1 MMLSIL
7 KGKRLSALIIALL
20 GCLPDFAGTSLQIH
34 LTDGTEVVCS
44 LDKEPR
50 MEFSENTITLSA
62 LEGRVGQWDFTD
74 VESWSFVE
82 VDAID
87 AIPQKKDQI
96 KIEKGK
102 LTIVCSSADKVAVYD
117 LSGRRVNPSLR
128 TVGHTTTVGL
138 NGFTAGTYV
147 LRVGGSSIKFMV
159 R

>member
-1 MMLSIL
+1 
-7 KGKRLSALIIALL
+7 
-20 GCLPDFAGTSLQIH
+20 
-34 LTDGTEVVCS
+34 
-44 LDKEPR
+44 

-147 LRVGGSSIKFMV
+147 LRVGGSSMKFMV